1 MENIRTNHGTIN
13 NNVDNHTAIFIY
25 PGAYDSE
32 IAAWKEKLVAI
43 LQDIPG
49 RAQIIKPVIQF
60 LVATITPAKIY
71 MMRLEAGADNERQ
84 NTIDL
89 LIIMPG
95 KSGITFTELEPIL
108 QIACSQHQQ
117 VRFSLHD
124 EGTVVDALRN
134 GHVFYSLHCI
144 AANLVYDDKSLTYP
158 ETSPAALA
166 TIKQQARQNF
176 DAYFQKAQQFYSTA
190 LTIHQ
195 SNGSK
200 LVTFMLHQAVELTY
214 RGILQS
220 LNGCSKKTH
229 DIRILMKLSLRCA
242 HQLNTV
248 LEPCIEEN
256 SHLIQLLDNAYIDAR
271 YEPDYIF
278 DEKYLP
284 LAFEKVAL
292 LHTTAKNII
301 ETKLNA

>member
-13 NNVDNHTAIFIY
+13 NHTAIFIY

-43 LQDIPG
+43 LQDTPG
-49 RAQIIKPVIQF
+49 AAHIIKPVIQF

-71 MMRLEAGADNERQ
+71 MMKQEAGADNERQ

-89 LIIMPG
+89 LIIMSG
-95 KSGITFTELEPIL
+95 KSGIAFTELEPIL

-117 VRFSLHD
+117 VRCSLHD

-176 DAYFQKAQQFYSTA
+176 DSYFQKALEFYSIA
-190 LTIHQ
+190 LTMRQ
-195 SNGSK
+195 SNCST

-220 LNGCSKKTH
+220 LNGYSKKTH
-229 DIRILMKLSLRCA
+229 DICILMKLALRCA
-242 HQLNTV
+242 RQLNTV
-248 LEPCIEEN
+248 LEPGIEEN
-256 SHLIQLLDNAYIDAR
+256 SHLIQLLNNAYLDAR
-271 YEPDYIF
+271 YEADYIF

-284 LAFEKVAL
+284 LAFEKVGL

-301 ETKLNA
+301 ETKLKT